1 MDVPASLSAITTAAL
16 GSLVA
21 SLTGEGGDSFV
32 GETVDGTAAFSTT
45 SVGDL
50 SQILAFFSAGCW
62 DVEADEGSRSGL
74 LPGIENKVIKY
85 PFVDRNQDLK

>member
-1 MDVPASLSAITTAAL
+1 MGVPASLSAITTAAL

-21 SLTGEGGDSFV
+21 SLTGEGDSFV
-32 GETVDGTAAFSTT
+32 GEVIIDGTAAFST

>member
-21 SLTGEGGDSFV
+21 SLTGEGDSFV
-32 GETVDGTAAFSTT
+32 GEVVDGTATFST

>member
-1 MDVPASLSAITTAAL
+1 MNVPASLSAITTAAL

-21 SLTGEGGDSFV
+21 SLTWEGDSFV
-32 GETVDGTAAFSTT
+32 GEVVDDFST